1 MNTREKQVPPI
12 EVKSKVCSCFLSYR
26 MVDIIGIIRETLKK
40 HTIKFRTTKKVHL
53 STTVNNKYFIQK
65 MSFKDP
71 VCNMMVDE
79 RKAQHISEIGGKKI
93 YLCSA
98 ACKNQFEED
107 PKKYGY

>member
-1 MNTREKQVPPI
+1 MCLIEWLILLGLSEK
-12 EVKSKVCSCFLSYR
+12 L
-26 MVDIIGIIRETLKK
+26 LK
-40 HTIKFRTTKKVHL
+40 TYYQIQNYKKVHL

>member
-1 MNTREKQVPPI
+1 
-12 EVKSKVCSCFLSYR
+12 
-26 MVDIIGIIRETLKK
+26 MVDIIEIIRETFKK
-40 HTIKFRTTKKVHL
+40 HTNKFRTAKKVHL
-53 STTVNNKYFIQK
+53 STTVDNKHFIQK

-79 RKAQHISEIGGKKI
+79 RKAQHISEIGGKKV

>member
-1 MNTREKQVPPI
+1 
-12 EVKSKVCSCFLSYR
+12 
-26 MVDIIGIIRETLKK
+26 MVDILRLSEKLLKNTLSNSELQ
-40 HTIKFRTTKKVHL
+40 KKVHL

-98 ACKNQFEED
+98 ACKNRFEED